1 MGIVPNESLE
11 PTPDATRDFDLNPGV
26 VLCAGN
32 NRHPLVLSRETPQ
45 NMIET
50 LARRAV
56 LDIWGGPV
64 LTLLSLG
71 FLMKYLGAW

>member
-1 MGIVPNESLE
+1 
-11 PTPDATRDFDLNPGV
+11 
-26 VLCAGN
+26 
-32 NRHPLVLSRETPQ
+32 
-45 NMIET
+45 MIET